1 MRRIMRQ
8 FQEIEVGLMT
18 DSPHWTQ
25 AASHEHWGKGR
36 DGVPNGWLARRGWK
50 AVDRLYIWSA
60 AAGLFVSLVLIAVDL
75 AMHSG
80 RLP

>member
-1 MRRIMRQ
+1 MRR

-18 DSPHWTQ
+18 DSPDWTQ
-25 AASHEHWGKGR
+25 AVFHEHWGKRR

-50 AVDRLYIWSA
+50 AVDPLYIWSA
-60 AAGLFVSLVLIAVDL
+60 AAGFLVALVLIAVDL
-75 AMHSG
+75 AMQSG